1 MRAVSFLAAVGMAA
15 GLLAVACARAER
27 HPAELRV
34 ETSPVGADTK
44 LTLVA
49 GPGLKINARLKPA
62 LELPDGTVL
71 RFDSTQLTSDS
82 AYFTEPP
89 SALLAGRLRRLKG
102 TLRASVC
109 GIDEQVCRSIT
120 LEI

>member
-1 MRAVSFLAAVGMAA
+1 MRAAGFLAAVGMAT
-15 GLLAVACARAER
+15 GLLAAACARPAAPPGPVHLETER
-27 HPAELRV
+27 A
-34 ETSPVGADTK
+34 GADTRV
-44 LTLVA
+44 TLVA
-49 GPGLKINARLKPA
+49 PGLKVNARLKPA
-62 LELPDGTVL
+62 LELPDGRVL
-71 RFDSTQLTSDS
+71 RFDSTRLTSDS

-89 SALLAGRLRRLKG
+89 SALLAGWHRRLKG